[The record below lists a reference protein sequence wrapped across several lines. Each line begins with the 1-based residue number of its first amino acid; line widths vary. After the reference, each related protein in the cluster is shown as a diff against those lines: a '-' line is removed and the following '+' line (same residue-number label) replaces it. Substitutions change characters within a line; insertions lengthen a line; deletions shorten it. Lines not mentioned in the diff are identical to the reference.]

1 MGQPNSTSKMIMATD
16 KQTNANRENAKR
28 STGPR
33 TPDGK
38 ARIRYN
44 AMSHGL
50 LAEAALLPDE
60 DEPTFRAFEDGLK
73 NALSPVGA
81 VESLLVERII
91 NLSWRLRRAS
101 QVETGLFVF
110 EQAVNA
116 EERYRADARAMEIHR
131 EEFERELSILTTC
144 EPLRILNEEMHQ
156 EACVHAEQAAAVL
169 RTPLAEL
176 AATFVRDAATNNAF
190 SKLSRYETTHS
201 RDLERAMKQ
210 LSELQEARQ
219 A

>member
-1 MGQPNSTSKMIMATD
+1 VATD
-16 KQTNANRENAKR
+16 KQINANRENARR

-38 ARIRYN
+38 ARVRYN
-44 AMSHGL
+44 AMRHGL

-60 DEPTFRAFEDGLK
+60 DEATFRKFSGGITK
-73 NALSPVGA
+73 TLSPVGE

-91 NLSWRLRRAS
+91 NLSWRLRRLS
-101 QVETGLFVF
+101 QVETGLFVY

-116 EERYRADARAMEIHR
+116 EERYQADAQAMEVHQ
-131 EEFERELSILTTC
+131 EEFFRELSILTTA

-156 EACVHAEQAAAVL
+156 EACVHAAHAEAVR

-176 AATFVRDAATNNAF
+176 GAAFARDAATDNAF
-190 SKLSRYETTHS
+190 SKLSRYETTLN
-201 RDLERAMKQ
+201 RDLERTLKQ
-210 LSELQEARQ
+210 LGELQTARQ
-219 A
+219 S